1 MTATTLKTY
10 YEEETFKNQVR
21 LLNILLDTNEKL
33 ERIAVSIEKSNSNE
47 QPINEGGN
55 NE

>member
-1 MTATTLKTY
+1 MTIITD
-10 YEEETFKNQVR
+10 YEQETFQNQVR
-21 LLNILLDTNEKL
+21 LLNILLDTNKKL

-47 QPINEGGN
+47 QPINKGGN